1 VDRGGCSCL
10 RLCGAGEAAAS
21 YIRSMPS
28 LGRVLLLAG
37 VLLVVVGLV
46 VLLGE
51 RGGLR
56 VGRLPGDLRVE
67 RGNFRF
73 YFPLATSLVL
83 SVVLSLLFWLFGRR

>member
-1 VDRGGCSCL
+1 
-10 RLCGAGEAAAS
+10 
-21 YIRSMPS
+21 MPS

-37 VLLVVVGLV
+37 ALLVVLGLV

-51 RGGLR
+51 RSGLR
-56 VGRLPGDLRVE
+56 LGRLPGDLRVE

>member
-1 VDRGGCSCL
+1 
-10 RLCGAGEAAAS
+10 
-21 YIRSMPS
+21 MPS
-28 LGRVLLLAG
+28 LGRVFLLAG

-51 RGGLR
+51 RVGLR

-73 YFPLATSLVL
+73 YFPLATSIILG
-83 SVVLSLLFWLFGRR
+83 VVLSLVFWLFGRR

>member
-1 VDRGGCSCL
+1 
-10 RLCGAGEAAAS
+10 
-21 YIRSMPS
+21 MPS

-37 VLLVVVGLV
+37 VFLVVVGLV

-51 RGGLR
+51 RVGLR

-73 YFPLATSLVL
+73 YFPLATSIILGLVL
-83 SVVLSLLFWLFGRR
+83 SLVFWLFGRR

>member
-1 VDRGGCSCL
+1 
-10 RLCGAGEAAAS
+10 
-21 YIRSMPS
+21 MPS

-37 VLLVVVGLV
+37 ALLIVVGLV

-56 VGRLPGDLRVE
+56 LGRLPGDVRVE

-73 YFPLATSLVL
+73 YFPLATSIVL
-83 SVVLSLLFWLFGRR
+83 SVVLSLLFWLIGRR